1 MGSEVIALS
10 VAAAFLAY
18 AIVSARQS
26 TLMVAVVSYA
36 TVVDWIIQR
45 DLSLLMA
52 ALGVA
57 IVLGVGGLSMVVHRA
72 LLSQDDTARHN
83 RRKLRTNNRAYM
95 TNIGS

>member
-18 AIVSARQS
+18 AIVSARHA
-26 TLMVAVVSYA
+26 TLMAAIMAYA
-36 TVVDWIIQR
+36 AVVDWIIQR
-45 DLSLLMA
+45 DLSLLMP

-57 IVLGVGGLSMVVHRA
+57 IVLGVGGLVKVVHRA
-72 LLSQDDTARHN
+72 LLSQDDTVRYN
-83 RRKLRTNNRAYM
+83 KRKLRTNNRAYS